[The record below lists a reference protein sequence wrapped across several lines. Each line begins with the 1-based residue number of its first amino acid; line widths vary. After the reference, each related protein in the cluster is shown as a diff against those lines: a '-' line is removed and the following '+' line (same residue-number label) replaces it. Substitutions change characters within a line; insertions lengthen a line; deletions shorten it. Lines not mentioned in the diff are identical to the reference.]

1 MNARTPR
8 PPVTDRWLVVQ
19 PHDTVQVRDGR
30 SFDAGTGGIAHSV
43 RPWPS
48 TIAGALAAAL
58 GGEDPQSV
66 RGPVLVRR
74 TGDGW
79 RPYFPAPHDLHTDP
93 VRTKVW
99 RMFLPG
105 GPDAQPGSG
114 PGGAGAVPV
123 TDLHSTAE
131 AGGIG
136 GLRLP
141 ALPDDVEDEDKK
153 TAPCDAL
160 LSGGTLQDYLHGALV
175 APGSVASYDVL
186 DAVDDPVVPEPRTG
200 IELDPRTR
208 TVRTGMLYRTTHMRL
223 RQGWAFAAH
232 VTPEPRQ
239 QRQVDIGPPDPVQF
253 GGLARMA
260 DVDPAPGADW
270 PRAPARFPGGR
281 VLLYVATPAL
291 WPRGWHPEPP
301 PGAELVSAVV
311 GDPLAVASASPK
323 AGDEGFWNTRV
334 LAWAVPPGSLYLLRF
349 PGEEEAAAW
358 AAEHHARALGPPA
371 RERMDTAG
379 FGVVLTGVWS

>member
-48 TIAGALAAAL
+48 TIAGALTAAL
-58 GGEDPQSV
+58 GGEDLQSV
-66 RGPVLVRR
+66 RGPVLVRE

-79 RPYFPAPHDLHTDP
+79 RPYFPAPKDLHTDP
-93 VRTKVW
+93 ARNDVW
-99 RMFLPG
+99 RMCLEG
-105 GPDAQPGSG
+105 GPVAEPGARSD
-114 PGGAGAVPV
+114 GGAPASA
-123 TDLHSTAE
+123 TDLHCTE
-131 AGGIG
+131 EDGTG
-136 GLRLP
+136 GLRLLT
-141 ALPDDVEDEDKK
+141 LPSGAEGKER
-153 TAPCDAL
+153 TEPCDAL
-160 LSGGTLQDYLHGALV
+160 LPGRTLHDYLHGDLVVSGGV
-175 APGSVASYDVL
+175 APYEEL

-200 IELDPRTR
+200 IGLDPRTR
-208 TVRTGMLYRTTHMRL
+208 TVRNGMLYRTTHMRL
-223 RQGWAFAAH
+223 EQGWAFAAH
-232 VTPEPRQ
+232 VTPKPEQ

-260 DVDPAPGADW
+260 DVDPAPGTDW

-291 WPRGWHPEPP
+291 WPRGWRPDTP

-323 AGDEGFWNTRV
+323 HNGEDFWSKRV
-334 LAWAVPPGSLYLLRF
+334 LAWAVPPGSIYLLRF
-349 PGEEEAAAW
+349 PGEEEAAVW